1 MIVSEQGAVSEHGW
15 YVLTARVSRPKS
27 RLGVWPLCIVRT
39 WLPGAAACPRR
50 TPRRRRRRHR
60 LYGERA
66 AARFP
71 HVLCLLQPLPP
82 SEGYQW
88 RWRSLLQ
95 ARHILRARRRKSVES
110 PPQHPPPRHLQLL
123 QQPKPASKQQPRES
137 SQPRKSVRSPLQTLE
152 LSVTLLRRGE
162 TTRRVHRAEVSR
174 RAPSR
179 CRRPGLGT
187 PLRLRPGN
195 LQRRPPGPQLPLLLL
210 PEGCTLQQRR
220 R

>member
-1 MIVSEQGAVSEHGW
+1 MIVSEQGAVSEQDW

-39 WLPGAAACPRR
+39 WRPGAAACPRR
-50 TPRRRRRRHR
+50 IPRRRRRRHR

-71 HVLCLLQPLPP
+71 HVPCLLQPLPP

-88 RWRSLLQ
+88 RWRAQQQ
-95 ARHILRARRRKSVES
+95 ARHILRVRRRKSVES
-110 PPQHPPPRHLQLL
+110 PPQHLSPRHLQLL
-123 QQPKPASKQQPRES
+123 QQPKPASKQQPQVS

-162 TTRRVHRAEVSR
+162 TTRRVRRAEVSR

-187 PLRLRPGN
+187 RLRLRPGN
-195 LQRRPPGPQLPLLLL
+195 LQSPGPPLPLLLL